1 MNLLNLVRVNIKD
14 TVALIVVALI
24 VSIVD
29 FEQIQGFSLVHL

>member
-1 MNLLNLVRVNIKD
+1 MNLLNLFRVNIKD

-29 FEQIQGFSLVHL
+29 FEQIQSFSLVHL